1 MIIAQRGFEA
11 NAKVITT
18 SDQLLQDLVNLK
30 QWLSRQRAGP
40 QRAHRTRMARARLP
54 SLTSTGPA
62 DKSHTA
68 WEGHPRGPRMD
79 R

>member
-30 QWLSRQRAGP
+30 QG
-40 QRAHRTRMARARLP
+40 
-54 SLTSTGPA
+54 
-62 DKSHTA
+62 
-68 WEGHPRGPRMD
+68 
-79 R
+79 